1 MRYAAPGV
9 TCNLKKQEIG
19 SEVSMTKIFVSCGQR
34 KSTREIEVASKVC
47 EIIKK
52 RGFEVFLATE
62 TQSLGALTNCIYQEI
77 EICEYFLF
85 IDFKR
90 DLCVDPTGKSK
101 SFYRGSLFSH
111 QELAIASYLEKECLL
126 FREKGMPLEGIQ
138 QFLVSNAIEFDSAN
152 DSLYKQVEE
161 GLKKWRSGWKNQ
173 LRIDVAQ
180 PVYEDAINVHARR
193 KERYYHLSV
202 FNDHYAKHAK
212 NCYAYLL
219 NFNCGPKGHEKIKN
233 SEMIW
238 SGYGTA
244 SMTILPKDNKELDIA
259 VLSLENGL
267 NCLIYFPSPATS
279 SYYQPNAINLKKG
292 DFLEARVKVV
302 SDNFLPIVESFLIT
316 AKSNTEIEIEKGTA
330 LSEIIQ
336 DIDWDAE

>member
-1 MRYAAPGV
+1 MSKTR
-9 TCNLKKQEIG
+9 
-19 SEVSMTKIFVSCGQR
+19 IFVSCGQR
-34 KSTREIEVASKVC
+34 KNTREIEIASKVC

-52 RGFEVFLATE
+52 QGFEVFLATE
-62 TQSLGALTNCIYQEI
+62 IQSLGALTNLIYQEI
-77 EICEYFLF
+77 ETCEYFLF

-90 DLCVDPTGKSK
+90 DLCVDPAGESK

-126 FREKGMPLEGIQ
+126 FRERGMPLEGIQ
-138 QFLVSNAIEFDSAN
+138 QFLVSNAIEFDTTN
-152 DSLYKQVEE
+152 GSLYKQLEE
-161 GLKKWRSGWKNQ
+161 GIKKWRIGWKNQ

-180 PVYEDAINVHARR
+180 PAYEDAINVSIQR

-202 FNDHYAKHAK
+202 FNDHYVKHAK

-219 NFNCGPKGHEKIKN
+219 HFNCGPKGYEKIKN

-238 SGYGTA
+238 SGYGTV

-259 VLSLENGL
+259 VLPLENSL

-279 SYYQPNAINLKKG
+279 SYYQPNAINLNKG
-292 DFLEARVKVV
+292 DFLEAKVKIV
-302 SDNFLPIVESFLIT
+302 SDNFLPIVESFVIT
-316 AKSNTEIEIEKGTA
+316 AKSSTEIEIEKGTA
-330 LSEIIQ
+330 LSEVI
-336 DIDWDAE
+336 WDE